1 MKEKN
6 KEKSKDLAIKYKAQD
21 YSYSIT
27 KIFGEP
33 SNAERFILNE
43 TILRIEFKVTLI
55 EFGESF
61 ILSDLEGIEAKID
74 KMIQTKLN
82 KLYSS
87 DSKKVP
93 LPIKYDENFSGTLSL
108 RISPTMHKQLYIESK
123 VGDISMN
130 KLIEMKLK
138 QSS

>member
-1 MKEKN
+1 MKD
-6 KEKSKDLAIKYKAQD
+6 KSKSLAIKYKAQD

-27 KIFGEP
+27 KIFAEA

-43 TILRIEFKVTLI
+43 TELRVEYKVTLI
-55 EFGESF
+55 EFEESF
-61 ILSDLEGIEAKID
+61 IVSDLGGIEAKID
-74 KMIQTKLN
+74 KMIQGKLN
-82 KLYSS
+82 KLYSN
-87 DSKKVP
+87 DPKKVP

-123 VGDISMN
+123 ISDISIN

-138 QSS
+138 KSR